1 MQDPVTTS
9 CNHKFDR
16 LCISLAIMKD
26 NKCPVC
32 RSHLKLK
39 EIKPARYLKSELKRL
54 KNEYDE
60 EERQQFK
67 VKKEEEIG
75 ENI

>member
-1 MQDPVTTS
+1 
-9 CNHKFDR
+9 
-16 LCISLAIMKD
+16 MKD